1 MSSNTGGKHQKQWM
15 MRVSGVMHDKRIAR
29 MKAKVYKTE
38 VRPFIVLYYCILY
51 FLMTV
56 ELTKRQDV
64 ELEVEDHKIQY
75 FFIGKKVCQRD
86 ILVSQ

>member
-1 MSSNTGGKHQKQWM
+1 M
-15 MRVSGVMHDKRIAR
+15 SGVMHDKRIVAR

-38 VRPFIVLYYCILY
+38 VRPFILY

-64 ELEVEDHKIQY
+64 GLEVEDHEIQY
-75 FFIGKKVCQRD
+75 FFIGKKVWQRD

>member
-38 VRPFIVLYYCILY
+38 VRPFILY

-64 ELEVEDHKIQY
+64 ELEVEDRKIQY

>member
-1 MSSNTGGKHQKQWM
+1 MSSNTWVWPQVFHQKQWM
-15 MRVSGVMHDKRIAR
+15 VRVSGVMHDKRIAR

-38 VRPFIVLYYCILY
+38 VRPFILY

>member
-1 MSSNTGGKHQKQWM
+1 
-15 MRVSGVMHDKRIAR
+15 

-38 VRPFIVLYYCILY
+38 VRPFILY

>member
-1 MSSNTGGKHQKQWM
+1 MSSHTGGKHQKQWM

-29 MKAKVYKTE
+29 MKVKVYKTE
-38 VRPFIVLYYCILY
+38 VRPFILY

>member
-1 MSSNTGGKHQKQWM
+1 M
-15 MRVSGVMHDKRIAR
+15 SGVMHDKRIVAR

-38 VRPFIVLYYCILY
+38 VRPFILY

-64 ELEVEDHKIQY
+64 GLEVEDHEIQY